1 MRAFAVILV
10 LMLAA
15 AESRSAPTTPKAAR
29 PTEAIGQAGCVRAE
43 CHADIHG
50 YAVLH
55 GPVGVNACDACH
67 ELTDAEAHT
76 FRLTRQ
82 KAELCTYCHEFDVR
96 GMPLV
101 HKPVAQ
107 GECLGCHDPHGGS
120 TKQLV
125 REASIAEL
133 CNRCHEPITR
143 GRSVLHT
150 PVMKGACDSC
160 HPPHASRFPK
170 LLDAVGPDLCL
181 ACHGDF
187 EARMASVKFTHK
199 AMESGC
205 QKCHDVHGSNHRM
218 ATTQP
223 VGQQCA
229 GCHQEVIAVAAGATV
244 KHPPVTDERACM
256 NCHTPHGSAL
266 DKLVNDVPAKIC
278 ANCHTKEIKG
288 STGAIIAAMP
298 DVTAAGRESRVHG
311 AMKNGR
317 CAGCHGPH
325 GTGAADLLMKV
336 YSTRFYQSFSPERYE
351 LCFSCHDPA
360 LAQQPATTTATD
372 FRNGTLN
379 LHFVHVKL
387 QGERGENCRVCHETH
402 AGGGARGVRH
412 RVRFGT
418 WDMPIRFTKTETG
431 GACFPGCHPRYAYDR
446 VRPPSNSAPQR
457 SPPSV
462 ARAAHESAVRVELQA
477 RSVAG
482 PDVHVPDSKR
492 PTVLVLARAGQEES
506 ERALKRLPAAAPDGR
521 ELQLVAILTGP
532 DATRRAQTA
541 PLPWP
546 VIIDSDGRICAELDV
561 HGWPTAVVIA
571 PDGTELAR
579 VGGTANSLAL
589 KLAAYVDLAAGRL
602 DRSTAERRATT
613 RTIVVGDRTVERRE
627 SLNRDL
633 DHAERLIAAGQYA
646 EAKQV
651 LTRILPR
658 GHTSSRGH
666 YLTGLVF
673 EREQNWQAAAAEYR
687 AMRDARE

>member
-1 MRAFAVILV
+1 MKPLVPILV
-10 LMLAA
+10 LLLAA
-15 AESRSAPTTPKAAR
+15 RASAGVPTSTKAAR
-29 PTEAIGQAGCVRAE
+29 PTEAVGQAGCVRTE
-43 CHADIHG
+43 CHADIHR

-67 ELTDAEAHT
+67 ELSDAEAHT

-96 GMPLV
+96 GMPV
-101 HKPVAQ
+101 IHKPVAQ
-107 GECLGCHDPHGGS
+107 GECLGCHDPHGGQS
-120 TKQLV
+120 HQLI
-125 REASIAEL
+125 REASVAEL

-143 GRSVLHT
+143 GRSILHT
-150 PVMKGACDSC
+150 PVGKGACESC

-170 LLDAVGPDLCL
+170 LLDTVGPDLCL

-199 AMESGC
+199 ALESGC

-223 VGQQCA
+223 IGQQCA
-229 GCHQEVIAVAAGATV
+229 GCHQQVVAVAAGARV
-244 KHPPVTDERACM
+244 KHPPVTDERGCM
-256 NCHTPHGSAL
+256 NCHTAHGSAL
-266 DKLVNDVPAKIC
+266 DKLVSDVPAKLC
-278 ANCHTKEIKG
+278 ANCHAKEMKR
-288 STGAIIAAMP
+288 STGAVIAAMP
-298 DVTAAGRESRVHG
+298 DVTAAGGESHVHG
-311 AMKNGR
+311 ALKDGR
-317 CAGCHGPH
+317 CAGCHGVH
-325 GTGAADLLMKV
+325 GTGSVDLLVKF
-336 YSTRFYQSFSPERYE
+336 YSTRFYQSFAPARYE

-360 LAQQPATTTATD
+360 LAQQPATTTATG
-372 FRNGTLN
+372 FRNGTRN

-418 WDMPIRFTKTETG
+418 WEMPIRFTKTDTG
-431 GACFPGCHPRYAYDR
+431 GACFPGCHRLYVYDR
-446 VRPPSNSAPQR
+446 DRVANNAVPHR

-462 ARAAHESAVRVELQA
+462 ARAGLEKAAQVELRATTVA
-477 RSVAG
+477 RG
-482 PDVHVPDSKR
+482 DVVVPDARR

-506 ERALKRLPAAAPDGR
+506 ERALKRVSAAAPDSR
-521 ELQLVAILTGP
+521 ELQVVAVLTGP
-532 DATRRAQTA
+532 DATRRAQTT

-561 HGWPTAVVIA
+561 HGWPMAVVIA

-589 KLAAYVDLAAGRL
+589 KLAAYVDLAAGRV
-602 DRSTAERRATT
+602 DRGTAERRATT
-613 RTIVVGDRTVERRE
+613 RVVVVGDEAVERRE
-627 SLNRDL
+627 SLNRNL
-633 DHAERLIAAGQYA
+633 DYAEKLMAAGRYA
-646 EAKQV
+646 EAKQL
-651 LTRILPR
+651 LTPILPS
-658 GHTSSRGH
+658 GHTSGRGH
-666 YLTGLVF
+666 YLMGLIL
-673 EREQNWQAAAAEYR
+673 EREQNWQAAAREFR